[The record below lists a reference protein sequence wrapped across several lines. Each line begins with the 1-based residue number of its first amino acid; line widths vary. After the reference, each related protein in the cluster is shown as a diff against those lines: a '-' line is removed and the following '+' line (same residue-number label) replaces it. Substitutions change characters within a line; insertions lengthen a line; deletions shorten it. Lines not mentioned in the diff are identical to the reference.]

1 LVGGC
6 KFFVRDVISQLTFG
20 HIGSC
25 YLA

>member
-1 LVGGC
+1 
-6 KFFVRDVISQLTFG
+6 VRDVISQLTFG